1 MTTNL
6 SLQSKPVPLITDEQD
21 VLRVGDT
28 RVSLDTVI
36 FAFKQGATPEEIVV
50 DYSTLDL
57 SDVYAVITYY
67 LQNQTEVEAYLQR
80 RQAQRDEV
88 RREAETRFPQAGL
101 RERLLARRRTA

>member
-1 MTTNL
+1 MGL
-6 SLQSKPVPLITDEQD
+6 SLQTKPVPLATDEHGRM
-21 VLRVGDT
+21 RVGDT

-36 FAFKQGATPEEIVV
+36 FAFKQGSTPEEIIA

-67 LQNQTEVEAYLQR
+67 LQNEAEVEDYLQR
-80 RQAQRDEV
+80 RQVQRDEV
-88 RREAETRFPQAGL
+88 RREMETRFPQAGL

>member
-1 MTTNL
+1 MTISL
-6 SLQSKPVPLITDEQD
+6 SLQIKPAPLTTDERD
-21 VLRVGDT
+21 VLRIGDT

-36 FAFKQGATPEEIVV
+36 FAFNQGSTPEEIVV

-67 LQNQTEVEAYLQR
+67 LQNQTEIEAYLQR
-80 RQAQRDEV
+80 RQTQRDEV
-88 RREAETRFPQAGL
+88 RREMETRFPQAGL